1 MQKKLE
7 NKITS
12 NISFAFYFKSEE
24 RGLHKLVK
32 NRCTVRPNQ
41 FWTTLRTG
49 QFLLLTQV
57 LGDLVSEKKCLSF
70 FQKM

>member
-41 FWTTLRTG
+41 PILDNFEDRPVPPAYTSLRR
-49 QFLLLTQV
+49 
-57 LGDLVSEKKCLSF
+57 LGI
-70 FQKM
+70 